1 MKRVFAV
8 LDTNVLVAS
17 LLSKNSTSATVRIM
31 EALKHRAF
39 ISVYNNEIID
49 EYSEV
54 LSRAKFAFD
63 KDLIENIINAVQ
75 DNGIPADRKSTDIK
89 FDDEEDI
96 VFYEVALSKEGAYV
110 VTGNK
115 RHFPDNPIV
124 VTPAE
129 MIKILED
136 FGLIENN
143 NIN

>member
-1 MKRVFAV
+1 MKRFYAV

-17 LLSKNSTSATVRIM
+17 LLSKNRDSATVRLM
-31 EALKHRAF
+31 EALKRRAF
-39 ISVYNNEIID
+39 TTVYNNEIID
-49 EYSEV
+49 EYNEV
-54 LSRAKFAFD
+54 LARDKFSFD

-75 DNGIPADRKSTDIK
+75 DNGIRADRTPTDEI
-89 FDDEEDI
+89 FEDEEDI
-96 VFYEVALSKEGAYV
+96 VFYEVALTKEGTYV

-115 RHFPDNPIV
+115 RHFPDKPIV

-136 FGLIENN
+136 FGLIEHN